1 MSLHLPIA
9 ILAALSLPSGD
20 CVVGPHDRPLMGIN
34 RARSAHSLLNE
45 ARSLIQLDFSEV
57 IANETVTNFENLNAN
72 IAHDLRIVWERVVNE
87 DVTVALEDAENRV
100 RDWSETV
107 VLTPNPPDHGPMM
120 VPMSFSARAK
130 LFSLA
135 ICTALIA
142 LILAIFLDIL

>member
-1 MSLHLPIA
+1 
-9 ILAALSLPSGD
+9 
-20 CVVGPHDRPLMGIN
+20 MGIN

-45 ARSLIQLDFSEV
+45 ARGLIQLDFSEV
-57 IANETVTNFENLNAN
+57 IANETVTNFEDLNAN